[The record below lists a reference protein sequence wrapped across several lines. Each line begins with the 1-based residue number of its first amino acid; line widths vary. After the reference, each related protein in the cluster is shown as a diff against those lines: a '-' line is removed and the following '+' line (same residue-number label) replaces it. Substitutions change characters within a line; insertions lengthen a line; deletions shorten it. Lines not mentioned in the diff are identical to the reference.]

1 MGKANCER
9 IRFFRKRAG
18 MSQKELGTSA
28 GLNPASADVRIAQ
41 YESGNRRPKPAL
53 VSALARALGVSVEA
67 LTVPEICSGAELI
80 QLLFYLE
87 DVYGLTVT
95 DIDGEA
101 CIRFAAGAASELV
114 REWRLMAEKLRE
126 GEITRDEYDRWRY
139 TLSGKRD

>member
-18 MSQKELGTSA
+18 MSQKQLGIAA

-67 LTVPEICSGAELI
+67 LTVPEIHGNAELM

-101 CIRFAAGAASELV
+101 CIRFGAGPASEPV
-114 REWRLMAEKLRE
+114 REWLRMAQRIRR

-139 TLSGKRD
+139 EAE